1 MTILQAPES
10 IKVFICVAVNSPLFQ
25 QTYHP
30 ATSASTAEACQATS
44 QFSPDSVIVMEVA
57 VTAATEASEVTVA
70 VVASPHE
77 YWLHNCAVTV
87 YSCPSVPELHVIER
101 VSDSTLS

>member
-1 MTILQAPES
+1 
-10 IKVFICVAVNSPLFQ
+10 
-25 QTYHP
+25 
-30 ATSASTAEACQATS
+30 
-44 QFSPDSVIVMEVA
+44 MEVA